1 MGEQEKSGLRSYQK
15 AGAEFL
21 ASRRGAILAD
31 EQGTGKTIQTIAAMN
46 LLNIRRAL
54 IVCPATLKLNWR
66 DELATWLT
74 TRASVGVAEGG
85 SWPKADIVI
94 VNYDILDR
102 HQAHINN
109 TWPALIADEAH
120 YIKNR
125 ESKRTKMV
133 LTIPAERKWLLTG
146 TPILNRPKEIWTLLR
161 CIDPRQWPRF
171 RDFVLRYCGAHRDRY
186 GRWNIDGASN
196 TAELAERLKPYMIR
210 RLKRDVLTELPEK
223 IRQTILLPANREIRD
238 ALKVEHENAAVLM
251 QDGVKAAA
259 MGDLAKARRFLGLA
273 KVGPA
278 VAHIKDILEQEPKV
292 VVFAHHKEVI
302 ARILELVGVKAVSIT
317 GDTPMKARH
326 QAVQAFQNDPA
337 VRVFVGNLQAA
348 GVGLTL
354 TAASVAVMVEQ
365 DWVPGVM
372 AQAEDRIHR
381 IGQDRG
387 VVVQYICFDGSLD
400 ARMAKS
406 VARKEKIISA
416 VVQPN
421 EGNITMSLESILER
435 IAVAMEKQTEQYDA
449 MLNRIGT
456 QERLVSNVTAQA
468 AETMK
473 AAGAATTAEMT
484 VPATDWDPLKEKVMN
499 RYTAEKRAAMEAL
512 ANKVGLPFDAKMT
525 GQQLHQLLLDRL
537 SEPTTEAPAPQEAP
551 AAPQEAPAA
560 EESFDFGDSAPA
572 PEEPKKYKIEEVR
585 AALFGYCKSIGAKDS
600 GPGIALIK
608 EATGKAALAEVNPA
622 EFHKIMDAIEAKK
635 GF

>member
-1 MGEQEKSGLRSYQK
+1 MNLKPYQ
-15 AGAEFL
+15 AVGSRFL
-21 ASRRGAILAD
+21 AGSRGAILAD
-31 EQGTGKTIQTIAAMN
+31 EMGLGKTVQAISA
-46 LLNIRRAL
+46 LNELGVKRAL
-54 IVCPATLKLNWR
+54 IVCPASLKLNWR

-74 TRASVGVAEGG
+74 TGSSVGVAEGT
-85 SWPKADIVI
+85 SWPRADIVI

-102 HQAHINN
+102 HTVSLGH

-326 QAVQAFQNDPA
+326 QAVLAFQNDPA

-387 VVVQYICFDGSLD
+387 VLVQYICFDGSLD

-435 IAVAMEKQTEQYDA
+435 IAVALEKQTEQYDA

-473 AAGAATTAEMT
+473 AAGAAEMT

-537 SEPTTEAPAPQEAP
+537 TDQGMAEAPAPQEAP
-551 AAPQEAPAA
+551 AAPEAPAA
-560 EESFDFGDSAPA
+560 EESFDFGDSTPA